1 MNIFSHYLLL
11 QIVIKET
18 GTRKLNN
25 HQVAD
30 WLHECEKTLDFI
42 FNNAP
47 NDLTNDEAACTD
59 NEHEQV
65 AVRDE
70 EA

>member
-1 MNIFSHYLLL
+1 M
-11 QIVIKET
+11 QISIKRRE
-18 GTRKLNN
+18 TRKLNN

-30 WLHECEKTLDFI
+30 WLHKCEKTLDFI
-42 FNNAP
+42 FNNDP
-47 NDLTNDEAACTD
+47 DDLTDEEAACAD
-59 NEHEQV
+59 NERGQV

>member
-1 MNIFSHYLLL
+1 M
-11 QIVIKET
+11 QISIKERE
-18 GTRKLNN
+18 TRKLNN

-30 WLHECEKTLDFI
+30 WLHKCEKTLDFI
-42 FNNAP
+42 FNNDP
-47 NDLTNDEAACTD
+47 DDLTDEEATCAD
-59 NEHEQV
+59 NERGQV

>member
-1 MNIFSHYLLL
+1 MNIFSHYPLL
-11 QIVIKET
+11 QIVIKEQS
-18 GTRKLNN
+18 TRKLNN

-30 WLHECEKTLDFI
+30 WLHKCEKTLDFI
-42 FNNAP
+42 FNNEPA
-47 NDLTNDEAACTD
+47 DLTDEEAASAD

>member
-1 MNIFSHYLLL
+1 M
-11 QIVIKET
+11 QISIKERE
-18 GTRKLNN
+18 TRKLIN

-30 WLHECEKTLDFI
+30 WLHKCEKTLDFI
-42 FNNAP
+42 FNNDP
-47 NDLTNDEAACTD
+47 DDLTDEEAASAD

>member
-1 MNIFSHYLLL
+1 MNIFSHNLLL

-18 GTRKLNN
+18 VTKKLDNY
-25 HQVAD
+25 QVAD
-30 WLHECEKTLDFI
+30 WLHKCEKTLDFI
-42 FNNAP
+42 FNNEP
-47 NDLTNDEAACTD
+47 DDLTDEEAASAD